1 MGLWAAPS
9 APRRLR
15 RLLWTAVLVALIGS
29 AALALVRGRQPISPG
44 IPRSALE
51 PSALVGK
58 PLPQLKLFDLDG
70 HPVSVGDLRGRPVLL
85 NFWATWCVP
94 CRAEMPEL
102 QFEARKFANSARV
115 IGVDEGE
122 PVDVIRQFT
131 GEIGVTYPI
140 WRDPTNQVDGIL
152 KAPGLPYSIYLG
164 KDGRVRTVRLGI
176 MVRSY
181 IDDQLTR
188 SVAAG

>member
-1 MGLWAAPS
+1 LS
-9 APRRLR
+9 DY
-15 RLLWTAVLVALIGS
+15 
-29 AALALVRGRQPISPG
+29 RGK
-44 IPRSALE
+44 
-51 PSALVGK
+51 V
-58 PLPQLKLFDLDG
+58 
-70 HPVSVGDLRGRPVLL
+70 VVL

-102 QFEARKFANSARV
+102 QFESRKFANSARV

-122 PVDVIRQFT
+122 PVDVIRQFVN
-131 GEIGVTYPI
+131 EIGVTYPI

-188 SVAAG
+188 AVAAS